1 MANRRVNFF
10 TIERFN
16 GLEYALSPDLEDVA
30 VWSRL
35 TRMHQRGSCMNVMN
49 DQANTNE
56 EALEALR
63 RAELRYRSIFEN
75 CLEGIFQTTPDGKY
89 LCANPALARIYGY
102 ESADDLIA
110 ALTDIGNQ
118 LYVEP
123 ARRAEFIRLVR
134 QEGKVIDFESQ
145 VYRRDRGVIWI
156 SENARVVRDEVS
168 GEVLYY
174 EGMVQDITRRK
185 AAEAERDQANARL
198 SVQYAVARSLAE
210 VRHLGDA
217 SKKIVQAICESMHWD
232 FGGLWRVDPTATL
245 LRCVDTWERP
255 GFSAP
260 EFIEAT
266 RQSAFPPGVGLPGR
280 VWSSRK
286 AFWIPDVVVDDH
298 FVRAELAVCGGL
310 HGALA
315 FPIMRGDEVIGVME
329 FFSKRIYTP
338 DDDLLSMLTALGTQI
353 GSFVERE
360 RMADQL
366 ALYASASSH
375 K

>member
-1 MANRRVNFF
+1 
-10 TIERFN
+10 
-16 GLEYALSPDLEDVA
+16 
-30 VWSRL
+30 
-35 TRMHQRGSCMNVMN
+35 MNE
-49 DQANTNE
+49 QAKTNVE
-56 EALEALR
+56 PLEALR
-63 RAELRYRSIFEN
+63 RAEQRYQSIFEH

-89 LCANPALARIYGY
+89 LCTNPALARIYGY
-102 ESADDLIA
+102 ESPDALIA
-110 ALTDIGNQ
+110 ALTDIGTQ

-123 ARRAEFIRLVR
+123 ARRAEFVRLVR
-134 QEGKVIDFESQ
+134 EEGKVIDFESQ

-168 GEVLYY
+168 GKVLYY

-198 SVQYAVARSLAE
+198 SVQYAVALSLAE

-232 FGGLWRVDPTATL
+232 FGGLWRVDMIANV
-245 LRCVDTWERP
+245 LRCVDTWNSPE
-255 GFSAP
+255 FSAP
-260 EFIEAT
+260 EFVEAT
-266 RQSAFPPGVGLPGR
+266 TQGVFAPGTGLPGR

-286 AFWIPDVVVDDH
+286 AFWIPEVVVDDN
-298 FVRAELAVCGGL
+298 FLRAELAVSAGL

-315 FPIMRGDEVIGVME
+315 FPIMQGDEVIGVME

-338 DDDLLSMLTALGTQI
+338 DDGLLSMLTALGAQI
-353 GSFVERE
+353 GSFIERE

-366 ALYASASSH
+366 ALYVTSTE

>member
-1 MANRRVNFF
+1 M
-10 TIERFN
+10 I
-16 GLEYALSPDLEDVA
+16 
-30 VWSRL
+30 SRP
-35 TRMHQRGSCMNVMN
+35 GCEVGDIWMNAMN

-63 RAELRYRSIFEN
+63 KAEQKYRSIFEH

-102 ESADDLIA
+102 ESADELIA
-110 ALTDIGNQ
+110 ALTDIKNQ

-123 ARRAEFIRLVR
+123 ARRAEFISLVR
-134 QEGKVIDFESQ
+134 EEGQVIDFESQ

-156 SENARVVRDEVS
+156 SENARLVRDEVS
-168 GEVLYY
+168 GEVLYF

-232 FGGLWRVDPTATL
+232 FGGLWRTDLTANV
-245 LRCVDTWERP
+245 LRCVDIWHTP
-255 GFSAP
+255 GFTAP
-260 EFIEAT
+260 EFVEAT
-266 RQSAFPPGVGLPGR
+266 KQSAFAPGAGLPGR

-298 FVRAELAVCGGL
+298 FPRAELAARGCL
-310 HGALA
+310 HGAFA
-315 FPIMRGDEVIGVME
+315 FPIMRGNEVIGVME
-329 FFSKRIYTP
+329 FFSRRIYTP
-338 DDDLLSMLTALGTQI
+338 DDGLLSMLAALGAQI
-353 GSFVERE
+353 GSFIERE

-366 ALYASASSH
+366 ALYTNTVEQPQVATVSE
-375 K
+375 

>member
-1 MANRRVNFF
+1 MK
-10 TIERFN
+10 E
-16 GLEYALSPDLEDVA
+16 
-30 VWSRL
+30 
-35 TRMHQRGSCMNVMN
+35 
-49 DQANTNE
+49 QANTNE

-63 RAELRYRSIFEN
+63 RAELRYRSIFEH
-75 CLEGIFQTTPDGKY
+75 CLEGIFQTTADGRY

-102 ESADDLIA
+102 ESAEDLIA

-123 ARRAEFIRLVR
+123 GRRADFIRLVR
-134 QEGKVIDFESQ
+134 EEGKVINFESQ

-156 SENARVVRDEVS
+156 AENARVVRDEVT

-185 AAEAERDQANARL
+185 AAETERDQANARL

-217 SKKIVQAICESMHWD
+217 SKKIVQAMCESMHWD
-232 FGGLWRVDPTATL
+232 FGAIWRVDMTANL
-245 LRCVDTWERP
+245 LRCVDIWNAP

-260 EFIEAT
+260 EFAEAT
-266 RQSAFPPGVGLPGR
+266 VQSAFPAGVGLPGR

-298 FVRAELAVCGGL
+298 FIRSDLAVCSGL

-315 FPIMRGDEVIGVME
+315 FPIMQGDEVIGVME
-329 FFSKRIYTP
+329 FFSRRIYTP
-338 DDDLLSMLTALGTQI
+338 DDDLFSMLTALGAQI

-366 ALYASASSH
+366 ALYAGATS
-375 K
+375 

>member
-1 MANRRVNFF
+1 
-10 TIERFN
+10 
-16 GLEYALSPDLEDVA
+16 
-30 VWSRL
+30 
-35 TRMHQRGSCMNVMN
+35 MNVMN

-102 ESADDLIA
+102 ESAADLIA

-123 ARRAEFIRLVR
+123 GRRAEFIRLVR
-134 QEGKVIDFESQ
+134 EEGKVIDFESQ

-156 SENARVVRDEVS
+156 SENARVVRDEIS

-210 VRHLGDA
+210 VQHLGDA
-217 SKKIVQAICESMHWD
+217 SKKIVQAICESMQWD
-232 FGGLWRVDPTATL
+232 FGGLWRVDPAANL
-245 LRCVDTWERP
+245 LRCVDTWDGP

-286 AFWIPDVVVDDH
+286 AFWIPDVVVDNH
-298 FVRAELAVCGGL
+298 FVRAELAVGGGL

-315 FPIMRGDEVIGVME
+315 FPIMRGDEIIGVME

>member
-1 MANRRVNFF
+1 
-10 TIERFN
+10 
-16 GLEYALSPDLEDVA
+16 
-30 VWSRL
+30 
-35 TRMHQRGSCMNVMN
+35 MHLHELMT
-49 DQANTNE
+49 DQANKNE
-56 EALEALR
+56 EALEAFR
-63 RAELRYRSIFEN
+63 KAEQRYRSIFEN
-75 CLEGIFQTTPDGKY
+75 CLEGIFQTTPEGKY

-102 ESADDLIA
+102 DSADDLIS
-110 ALTDIGNQ
+110 ALTDIKSQ

-123 ARRAEFIRLVR
+123 GRRAEFIRLVR
-134 QEGKVIDFESQ
+134 EEGKVIDFESQ

-156 SENARVVRDEVS
+156 SENARVVRDESS
-168 GEVLYY
+168 GEILYY

-185 AAEAERDQANARL
+185 AAESERDQANARL
-198 SVQYAVARSLAE
+198 SVQYAVAHSLAE

-232 FGGLWRVDPTATL
+232 FGGLWRVDMPGNV
-245 LRCVDTWERP
+245 LRCVDTWTAP

-260 EFIEAT
+260 EFVEAT
-266 RQSAFPPGVGLPGR
+266 MQSAFPPGAGLPGR
-280 VWSSRK
+280 VWSSHK

-298 FVRAELAVCGGL
+298 FVRAELAVCSNL

-338 DDDLLSMLTALGTQI
+338 DDGLLSMLTALGTQI

-366 ALYASASSH
+366 ALYAGSTEKIKPTAITTE
-375 K
+375 